1 MPDLSGVGLALL
13 EGEYAICRLDPSA
26 EVPDWATAGAGQVL
40 SLTRTSEELS
50 ILCPSEVVPEECE
63 ASRGWGALRV
73 RSRLD
78 HSLTGVM
85 ASLAAPLARAEV
97 PIFTISTFDTDY
109 LLFPCQRLEEAV
121 EALENAGH
129 TFH

>member
-1 MPDLSGVGLALL
+1 MAGLGGVGLALL
-13 EGEYAICRLDPSA
+13 DGSYAISRFGPGDEIPPWA
-26 EVPDWATAGAGQVL
+26 ETGPGAVL
-40 SLTRTSEELS
+40 SITRTAEELS
-50 ILCPSEVVPEECE
+50 VVCAEELVPGDVD

-78 HSLTGVM
+78 HSLTGVL
-85 ASLAAPLARAEV
+85 ASIATPLAAAEV

-109 LLFPCQRLEEAV
+109 VLFPCQRLEEAV
-121 EALENAGH
+121 EALEHAGH

>member
-13 EGEYAICRLDPSA
+13 EGEYAISRFYAGA
-26 EVPDWATAGAGQVL
+26 EVPGWATAGPGQVL

-50 ILCPSEVVPEECE
+50 IVCAEELVPGEVE

-78 HSLTGVM
+78 HSLTGVL
-85 ASLAAPLARAEV
+85 ASIATPLARAEI
-97 PIFTISTFDTDY
+97 PIFTLSTFDTDY
-109 LLFPCQRLEEAV
+109 VLFPCQRLEEAV

>member
-13 EGEYAICRLDPSA
+13 EGEYAIIRFDPGA
-26 EVPDWATAGAGQVL
+26 EVPGWATAGPGQVL

-50 ILCPSEVVPEECE
+50 IVCAEELVPGEVE

-78 HSLTGVM
+78 HSLTGVL
-85 ASLAAPLARAEV
+85 ASIAAPLARAEV
-97 PIFTISTFDTDY
+97 PIFTLSTFDTDY
-109 LLFPCQRLEEAV
+109 VLFPCQRLEEAV